1 MTLDGVRRL
10 LRHSDLLAALA
21 VVMVVTM
28 LVVPLPPALLDLLI
42 TLNIS
47 AALTVVVATMYL
59 GRALDFAAF
68 PSLLLLTT
76 MFRLAINVSVTR
88 LILTT
93 GDAGS
98 VVRAFGSFVVS
109 GNVVVG
115 LVIFLILVVIQLVVV
130 INGAGRVAEVGARFT
145 LDAMP
150 GKQMAIDA
158 DLNAGLITDE
168 QARTR
173 RAEIA
178 READFYGAMDGASKF
193 VKGDALAAAIIT
205 AINLVGGIVVGIGQ
219 HGLSFTEATHQYS
232 LLTVGDG
239 LAAQIPALLISV
251 ATGIIVTRAVS
262 DKDLGSD
269 VATQILRQRRAPLVA
284 AGVIGLF
291 ALVPGLP
298 KLPFL
303 AVAAVF
309 GAVGWSVRHGLPGER
324 TTPDTDDAAGGLSGG
339 SALSP
344 GGAPASGAEEAV
356 ERLAVDALELAVGFG
371 LVPLVDGGSG
381 WSGGPGHPGGA
392 GRMGG
397 VGGVGSPGS
406 LLRRVSAIRR
416 QIAGELGIV
425 IPAVRIHDELGL
437 DSHEYVFK
445 VRGSEVARARI
456 MPGHLLAMDPGDAAG
471 GLQGIPTTEP
481 TYGLPAFW
489 VHASDRAE
497 AEALGYTVVDA
508 ESMIVTHLT
517 ETIRAHAAELL
528 TRQDVRVLLDRL
540 KESNAAVVEEVVPET
555 LTLGEVQRVLRALLA
570 EGVPVRD
577 LGTIME
583 AIGDRARITRDTGL
597 LTEYA
602 RQALGRAITAPH
614 LDERLRLQAITLDP
628 ATEQVLATSITQT
641 TDGEY
646 LALDPPRAQALVGAL
661 RAQVERA
668 GAHGARNPV
677 LLCSARVRRHLRRL
691 IAQAQPHL
699 PVCSYNEIAPGVHV
713 ETIGVVHA

>member
-1 MTLDGVRRL
+1 MSLDSVRRL
-10 LRHSDLLAALA
+10 LRHTDLLAAVA

-28 LVVPLPPALLDLLI
+28 LVVPLPSALLDLLI

-47 AALTVVVATMYL
+47 AALTIVVATMYL
-59 GRALDFAAF
+59 GKALDFAAF

-98 VVRAFGSFVVS
+98 VVKAFGEFVVG

-115 LVIFLILVVIQLVVV
+115 LVIFLILIVIQFVVV
-130 INGAGRVAEVGARFT
+130 TNGAGRVAEVGARFT

-168 QARTR
+168 QARNR
-173 RAEIA
+173 RSEIA
-178 READFYGAMDGASKF
+178 QEADFYGAMDGASKF
-193 VKGDALAAAIIT
+193 VKGDAMAAVIIT
-205 AINLVGGIVVGIGQ
+205 AINLIGGIVVGVAQ
-219 HGLSFTEATHQYS
+219 RGLSFTEATHQFS

-251 ATGIIVTRAVS
+251 ATGIIVTRATS

-269 VATQILRQRRAPLVA
+269 IASQILRQRKAPLVA
-284 AGVIGLF
+284 ASVIGLF

-303 AVAAVF
+303 AIAAIF
-309 GAVGWSVRHGLPGER
+309 GAIGWSVRHGLPGEE
-324 TTPDTDDAAGGLSGG
+324 DAAAN
-339 SALSP
+339 ALLPAP
-344 GGAPASGAEEAV
+344 GAGDQQTAGARESEEAL
-356 ERLAVDALELAVGFG
+356 ERLSVDSLELAVGFG
-371 LVPLVDGGSG
+371 LVPLVDGS
-381 WSGGPGHPGGA
+381 SGGN
-392 GRMGG
+392 
-397 VGGVGSPGS
+397 
-406 LLRRVSAIRR
+406 LLRRVSMIRR

-437 DSHEYVFK
+437 ESHEYIFK

-456 MPGHLLAMDPGDAAG
+456 MPGHLLAMDPGDAG
-471 GLQGIPTTEP
+471 PGLQGIPTTEP
-481 TYGLPAFW
+481 TYGLPAVW
-489 VHASDRAE
+489 VHSSDRAE

-517 ETIRAHAAELL
+517 ETIRTHASELL
-528 TRQDVRVLLDRL
+528 TRQDVKTLLDRL
-540 KESNAAVVEEVVPET
+540 KETNAAVVDEIVPEA
-555 LTLGEVQRVLRALLA
+555 LSLGEIQRVLRSLLA

-583 AIGDRARITRDTGL
+583 AIGDKARITRDTGL

-614 LDERLRLQAITLDP
+614 LDERLCLQAITLDP
-628 ATEQVLATSITQT
+628 AIEQEVATSITQT

-646 LALDPPRAQALVGAL
+646 LAIDPPRAQAIVGAL
-661 RAQVERA
+661 RAQVENASAR
-668 GAHGARNPV
+668 GTRNPV

-699 PVCSYNEIAPGVHV
+699 PVCSYNEIAPGVNV
-713 ETIGVVHA
+713 ETIGVIHA

>member
-1 MTLDGVRRL
+1 MNLDSVRRL
-10 LRHSDLLAALA
+10 LRHTDLLAAIA

-28 LVVPLPPALLDLLI
+28 LVVPLPAALLDLLI

-47 AALTVVVATMYL
+47 AALTIVVATMYL
-59 GRALDFAAF
+59 GKALDFASF

-98 VVRAFGSFVVS
+98 VVKAFGEFVVG

-115 LVIFLILVVIQLVVV
+115 LVIFLILIVIQFVVV
-130 INGAGRVAEVGARFT
+130 TNGAGRVAEVGARFT

-168 QARTR
+168 QARSR
-173 RAEIA
+173 RSEIA
-178 READFYGAMDGASKF
+178 QEADFYGAMDGASKF
-193 VKGDALAAAIIT
+193 VKGDAMAAVIIT
-205 AINLVGGIVVGIGQ
+205 AINLIGGIVVGVAQ
-219 HGLSFTEATHQYS
+219 HGLSFTEATHQFS

-251 ATGIIVTRAVS
+251 ATGIIVTRATS

-269 VATQILRQRRAPLVA
+269 IASQILRQRKAPLVA
-284 AGVIGLF
+284 ATAIGLF

-303 AVAAVF
+303 AIAAIF
-309 GAVGWSVRHGLPGER
+309 AAVGWSVRHGLPGDEAEGR
-324 TTPDTDDAAGGLSGG
+324 ALATATPTGPAGQIGDGQG
-339 SALSP
+339 S
-344 GGAPASGAEEAV
+344 EEAM
-356 ERLAVDALELAVGFG
+356 ERLSVDALELAVGFG
-371 LVPLVDGGSG
+371 LVPLVDGS
-381 WSGGPGHPGGA
+381 SGGN
-392 GRMGG
+392 
-397 VGGVGSPGS
+397 

-416 QIAGELGIV
+416 HIAGELGIV
-425 IPAVRIHDELGL
+425 IPAVRIHDELGME
-437 DSHEYVFK
+437 SHEYVFK

-471 GLQGIPTTEP
+471 SLQGIPTTEP
-481 TYGLPAFW
+481 TYGLPAVW
-489 VHASDRAE
+489 VHSSDRAE

-517 ETIRAHAAELL
+517 ETIRTHASELL
-528 TRQDVRVLLDRL
+528 TRQDVKTLLDRL
-540 KESNAAVVEEVVPET
+540 KETNAAVVEEIVPEA
-555 LTLGEVQRVLRALLA
+555 LSLGEIQRVLRSLLA

-583 AIGDRARITRDTGL
+583 AIGDKARITRDTGL

-614 LDERLRLQAITLDP
+614 LDERLCLQAITLDP
-628 ATEQVLATSITQT
+628 AIEQEVATSITQT

-646 LALDPPRAQALVGAL
+646 LAIDPPRAQAIVGAL
-661 RAQVERA
+661 RAQVDHASAR
-668 GAHGARNPV
+668 GARNPV

-699 PVCSYNEIAPGVHV
+699 PVCSYNEIAPGVNV
-713 ETIGVVHA
+713 ETIGVIHA